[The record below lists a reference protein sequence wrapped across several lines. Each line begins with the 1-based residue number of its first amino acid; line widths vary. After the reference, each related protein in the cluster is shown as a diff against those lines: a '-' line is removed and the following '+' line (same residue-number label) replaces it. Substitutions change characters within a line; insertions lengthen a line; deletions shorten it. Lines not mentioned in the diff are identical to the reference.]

1 MYIYIYIY
9 IYVCVLFQ
17 YIYIYI
23 NIYIYICYFNIYIY
37 IYIYKVHTHMC
48 MYIYKY
54 IPCMV
59 DLLPIKVRR
68 IEKVT
73 ATSLSGSSNAPFT
86 DRLSVRG
93 SPLRAVR
100 WKSQGFMGVEASIK
114 SSKHWIVHDVWW
126 YLMMFDDVWW
136 CLMRFNDVW
145 WCLIIFK
152 KCLMMFNDV

>member
-1 MYIYIYIY
+1 
-9 IYVCVLFQ
+9 
-17 YIYIYI
+17 
-23 NIYIYICYFNIYIY
+23 
-37 IYIYKVHTHMC
+37 
-48 MYIYKY
+48 
-54 IPCMV
+54 MV

-152 KCLMMFNDV
+152 KCLMMFNDVRWCLMMFNDVWWCLLTFIEVYWVLMMSNEVQWCLMMFIDV

>member
-1 MYIYIYIY
+1 MY
-9 IYVCVLFQ
+9 V
-17 YIYIYI
+17 
-23 NIYIYICYFNIYIY
+23 
-37 IYIYKVHTHMC
+37 
-48 MYIYKY
+48 YIYKY

-152 KCLMMFNDV
+152 KCLMMFNDVRWCLMMFNDVWWCLLTFIEVYWVLMMSNEVQWCLMMFIDV